1 MNRDVYPK
9 VKIIINESMKEAKTF
24 NDSKVRPEHLVLSIL
39 MDYDNECV
47 KALNFLNVNTSEL
60 YDRLSDHLKRSDINP
75 RINVYLK
82 KTIPFSDETKVIIKS
97 LDEECEK
104 LNDNMIDTIHIMLAI
119 LIKKNE
125 ISEMLNEFYGVT
137 YDSFKNVI
145 KNMKEEYNN
154 AYEGD
159 EINDENESFKKK
171 PKQNDN
177 KSKTPVLDN
186 FCRDVSKAVEKGEI
200 DPVVGRTVEIKRVSQ
215 ILSRRKKNNPI
226 LIGEPGVGKAQ
237 PLDAKILTPNGWTT
251 MGEIKFGDEILTPE
265 GKVSKVIGVYPQ
277 GEKDIYKIKSKDGRS
292 AEACGE
298 HLWKVYG
305 IPEGEQRKKS
315 WSILNTLDI
324 KNKLEN
330 TKYKLKLPLV
340 SNLLFSNVKVENNL
354 IIEPYLMGILLGD
367 GHFGKYELSFTT
379 DDNEIYESITE
390 IVGEEFKL
398 SINGDG
404 VKTNTYRIN
413 INDDNLKNIRTRYY
427 KNDRIHNLL
436 NETDLLNLTETK
448 SNNKFIPEKYKT
460 GTLNQKINLLQGLL
474 DSDGTVTKTGSIQF
488 SSVSNQLIKDVQEL
502 VWSIGG
508 IAIIKEKQTYYTYN
522 GVKKKGQLSYV
533 LTIRY
538 KSPIDLF
545 RLKRKKERIP
555 MNYQYSEVLKNNIV
569 SIEYVGVKEA
579 KCIMIEDENHLYVTD
594 NYIVTHN
601 TSIVEGLA
609 QLIKDGNA
617 PRTLIYKRIFTLDL
631 ASLVAGTKYRGQFE
645 ERMKAVLEECKA
657 NPDIILFIDEL
668 HTIVGAGNASG
679 SLDASNIFKPALA
692 RGEIQI
698 IGATTLDE
706 YRENIEKDGALT
718 RRFQQ
723 VLVEEP
729 TLEETKTI
737 LMNIKEKYEKHHKVT
752 YTEEAID
759 ECVKLS
765 ARYIM
770 DRSMPDKAI
779 DILDEAGAT
788 TNVVL
793 EKPEKIKELEIKK
806 NQILEKKKEVV
817 LKQKY
822 EEAAKLRDDERKTLD
837 QLQLAMNEWNESLDK
852 KTTVVGV
859 ELISEVVSMMTG
871 IPLTKISIQ
880 ESKRLINLD
889 KELTGKIIGQ
899 DDAVIKVVKAIKRN
913 RIGIKDKN
921 KPVGTYIFLGPS
933 GVGKTLLAK
942 LLAEHVY
949 GDSDALIRMDMSEY
963 MEKHSVS
970 RMVGAPPGYVG
981 YEQGG
986 QLTEKVRRKPHC
998 VILFDEIEK
1007 AHEDVFNLL
1016 LQLLD
1021 EGHLTD
1027 GLGRKINFKNALI
1040 IMTSNI
1046 GVKEV
1051 NSFGK
1056 TLGFETAASIVNEEN
1071 KARDI
1076 IEKALKKKF
1085 RPEFLNRV
1093 DEAIIFRGLTE
1104 EDIHKII
1111 YL

>member
-1 MNRDVYPK
+1 MPKAEQMNRDVYPK

-226 LIGEPGVGKAQ
+226 LIGEPGVGKTA
-237 PLDAKILTPNGWTT
+237 
-251 MGEIKFGDEILTPE
+251 
-265 GKVSKVIGVYPQ
+265 
-277 GEKDIYKIKSKDGRS
+277 
-292 AEACGE
+292 
-298 HLWKVYG
+298 
-305 IPEGEQRKKS
+305 
-315 WSILNTLDI
+315 
-324 KNKLEN
+324 
-330 TKYKLKLPLV
+330 
-340 SNLLFSNVKVENNL
+340 
-354 IIEPYLMGILLGD
+354 
-367 GHFGKYELSFTT
+367 
-379 DDNEIYESITE
+379 
-390 IVGEEFKL
+390 
-398 SINGDG
+398 
-404 VKTNTYRIN
+404 
-413 INDDNLKNIRTRYY
+413 
-427 KNDRIHNLL
+427 
-436 NETDLLNLTETK
+436 
-448 SNNKFIPEKYKT
+448 
-460 GTLNQKINLLQGLL
+460 
-474 DSDGTVTKTGSIQF
+474 
-488 SSVSNQLIKDVQEL
+488 
-502 VWSIGG
+502 
-508 IAIIKEKQTYYTYN
+508 
-522 GVKKKGQLSYV
+522 
-533 LTIRY
+533 
-538 KSPIDLF
+538 
-545 RLKRKKERIP
+545 
-555 MNYQYSEVLKNNIV
+555 
-569 SIEYVGVKEA
+569 
-579 KCIMIEDENHLYVTD
+579 
-594 NYIVTHN
+594 
-601 TSIVEGLA
+601 IVEGLA

-779 DILDEAGAT
+779 DVLDEAGAT

-871 IPLTKISIQ
+871 IPLTKISVQ

-1085 RPEFLNRV
+1085 RPEFLNRI

-1111 YL
+1111 YLEVESLEKRLNELNFKLKISNEAVEFLAKQGYDEAYGARPLARAIQHYVEDAIADEILNETIKEGETISIGLDKEKITIKSIKSKTK

>member
-226 LIGEPGVGKAQ
+226 LIGEPGVGKTA
-237 PLDAKILTPNGWTT
+237 
-251 MGEIKFGDEILTPE
+251 
-265 GKVSKVIGVYPQ
+265 
-277 GEKDIYKIKSKDGRS
+277 
-292 AEACGE
+292 
-298 HLWKVYG
+298 
-305 IPEGEQRKKS
+305 
-315 WSILNTLDI
+315 
-324 KNKLEN
+324 
-330 TKYKLKLPLV
+330 
-340 SNLLFSNVKVENNL
+340 
-354 IIEPYLMGILLGD
+354 
-367 GHFGKYELSFTT
+367 
-379 DDNEIYESITE
+379 
-390 IVGEEFKL
+390 
-398 SINGDG
+398 
-404 VKTNTYRIN
+404 
-413 INDDNLKNIRTRYY
+413 
-427 KNDRIHNLL
+427 
-436 NETDLLNLTETK
+436 
-448 SNNKFIPEKYKT
+448 
-460 GTLNQKINLLQGLL
+460 
-474 DSDGTVTKTGSIQF
+474 
-488 SSVSNQLIKDVQEL
+488 
-502 VWSIGG
+502 
-508 IAIIKEKQTYYTYN
+508 
-522 GVKKKGQLSYV
+522 
-533 LTIRY
+533 
-538 KSPIDLF
+538 
-545 RLKRKKERIP
+545 
-555 MNYQYSEVLKNNIV
+555 
-569 SIEYVGVKEA
+569 
-579 KCIMIEDENHLYVTD
+579 
-594 NYIVTHN
+594 
-601 TSIVEGLA
+601 IVEGLA

-779 DILDEAGAT
+779 DVLDEAGAT

-871 IPLTKISIQ
+871 IPLTKISVQ

-1085 RPEFLNRV
+1085 RPEFLNRI

-1111 YL
+1111 YLEVESLEKRLNELNFKLKISNEAVEFLAKQGYDEAYGARPLARAIQHYVEDAIADEILNETIKEGETISIGLDKEKITIKSIKSKTK

>member
-1 MNRDVYPK
+1 MNREVYPK
-9 VKIIINESMKEAKTF
+9 VKIIINESMKEAKSF
-24 NDSKVRPEHLVLSIL
+24 NDSKVRPEYLVLSIL
-39 MDYDNECV
+39 MDNDNECV
-47 KALNFLNVNTSEL
+47 KVLKALKVNTSEL
-60 YDRLSDHLKRSDINP
+60 YDRLSDHLKRSDITP
-75 RINVYLK
+75 RVVVYHK
-82 KTIPFSDETKVIIKS
+82 KTVPFSDETKALIKS

-119 LIKKNE
+119 LAKKNN
-125 ISEMLNEFYGVT
+125 ISEMLNEFYDVT
-137 YDSFKNVI
+137 YDNFKNVI
-145 KNMKEEYNN
+145 KNMKDETNSV
-154 AYEGD
+154 YEN
-159 EINDENESFKKK
+159 ENINDESESFKKK
-171 PKQNDN
+171 SKQSDN

-200 DPVVGRTVEIKRVSQ
+200 DPVTGRSVQIKRVSQ
-215 ILSRRKKNNPI
+215 ILSRRKKNNPV
-226 LIGEPGVGKAQ
+226 LIGEPGVGK
-237 PLDAKILTPNGWTT
+237 
-251 MGEIKFGDEILTPE
+251 
-265 GKVSKVIGVYPQ
+265 
-277 GEKDIYKIKSKDGRS
+277 
-292 AEACGE
+292 
-298 HLWKVYG
+298 
-305 IPEGEQRKKS
+305 
-315 WSILNTLDI
+315 
-324 KNKLEN
+324 
-330 TKYKLKLPLV
+330 
-340 SNLLFSNVKVENNL
+340 
-354 IIEPYLMGILLGD
+354 
-367 GHFGKYELSFTT
+367 
-379 DDNEIYESITE
+379 
-390 IVGEEFKL
+390 
-398 SINGDG
+398 
-404 VKTNTYRIN
+404 
-413 INDDNLKNIRTRYY
+413 
-427 KNDRIHNLL
+427 
-436 NETDLLNLTETK
+436 
-448 SNNKFIPEKYKT
+448 
-460 GTLNQKINLLQGLL
+460 
-474 DSDGTVTKTGSIQF
+474 
-488 SSVSNQLIKDVQEL
+488 
-502 VWSIGG
+502 
-508 IAIIKEKQTYYTYN
+508 
-522 GVKKKGQLSYV
+522 
-533 LTIRY
+533 
-538 KSPIDLF
+538 
-545 RLKRKKERIP
+545 
-555 MNYQYSEVLKNNIV
+555 
-569 SIEYVGVKEA
+569 
-579 KCIMIEDENHLYVTD
+579 
-594 NYIVTHN
+594 

-617 PRTLIYKRIFTLDL
+617 PRTLLNKRIFTLDL
-631 ASLVAGTKYRGQFE
+631 ASIVAGTKYRGQFE

-657 NPDIILFIDEL
+657 NPDIVLFIDEL

-779 DILDEAGAT
+779 DVLDEAGAT

-806 NQILEKKKEVV
+806 SQILEKKKEVV

-822 EEAAKLRDDERKTLD
+822 EEAAKLRDEERKILE
-837 QLQLAMNEWNESLDK
+837 QLQSAMDDWNATLEK

-871 IPLTKISIQ
+871 IPLTKISTQ
-880 ESKRLINLD
+880 ESKRLMNLD
-889 KELTGKIIGQ
+889 KELTGKVIGQ
-899 DDAVIKVVKAIKRN
+899 DAAVTKVVKAIKRN
-913 RIGIKDKN
+913 RIGIKNKN
-921 KPVGTYIFLGPS
+921 KPVGSFIFLGSS

-949 GDSDALIRMDMSEY
+949 GDVDALVRMDMSEY

-1021 EGHLTD
+1021 EGQLTD
-1027 GLGRKINFKNALI
+1027 GLGRKVNFKNALI

-1056 TLGFETAASIVNEEN
+1056 SLGFETAATIVNEEN
-1071 KARDI
+1071 KAREI

-1085 RPEFLNRV
+1085 RPEFLNRI
-1093 DEAIIFRGLTE
+1093 DEAIIFRGLAE

-1111 YL
+1111 YLEVESLEKRLNEMNFKLKISKEAVEYLAKQGYDEAYGARPLARAIQHYVEDAVADEILNGNINEGDVINIGFDTEKEQITIKATKPKTK